1 MRGTTVEHLLVPG
14 DVVRAAVAVSVVVGG
29 ATLGGLAVALFLL
42 ALGGALAPRFLGLPA
57 VLDVC
62 FGSCLLLAAWAAL
75 LRWYEAVP
83 WLDLLVHA
91 VCTGL
96 VAAVGVLALIRWRVV
111 ASRVSGG
118 LAHAG
123 LVVTTTATGALGAVL
138 WELGEWAGYTYVDD
152 EIRVGYADTIGDLA
166 FGVLGALAAGVVLAV
181 QQAGRGSDDAR

>member
-1 MRGTTVEHLLVPG
+1 MRGTTVEHLFVPG

-42 ALGGALAPRFLGLPA
+42 ALGGALVPRFLGLPA

-62 FGSCLLLAAWAAL
+62 FGGCLLLAAWAAL

-118 LAHAG
+118 WAHAG

-138 WELGEWAGYTYVDD
+138 WELGEWAGYTYVDE
-152 EIRVGYADTIGDLA
+152 EIRVGYADTIGDLS

-181 QQAGRGSDDAR
+181 QQAGRRSDDAR